1 MSEEEREGNL
11 GENKEKTDKENSIV
25 LKVFEGEIED
35 QGDVSWD
42 QVRLGQRT
50 RPWSGW
56 GPACTG
62 YFQRWLL
69 LVFLSMEQ

>member
-1 MSEEEREGNL
+1 MKREGNI
-11 GENKEKTDKENSIV
+11 GDNREKTDKENSLV
-25 LKVFEGEIED
+25 LKGFEGEIED

-50 RPWSGW
+50 RPRSGW

-62 YFQRWLL
+62 YFQR
-69 LVFLSMEQ
+69 